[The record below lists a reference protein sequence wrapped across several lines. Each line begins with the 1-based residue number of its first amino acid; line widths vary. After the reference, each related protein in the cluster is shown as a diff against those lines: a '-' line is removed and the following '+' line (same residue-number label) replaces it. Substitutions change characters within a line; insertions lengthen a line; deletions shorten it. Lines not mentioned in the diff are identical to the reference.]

1 MSPTSLAGPDGTQSL
16 SRAFAL
22 LRHVAAAG
30 PKGASLAELMAAE
43 GLSRPTAY
51 RLLQALRVQGFVR
64 PAPLRGRYCLGYSL
78 FALGAQAGNAGG
90 LRELARPALLRL
102 SARFG
107 DAFFLLV
114 PDGYAVLCL
123 EVQHGEHPARSYSH
137 QVGGRIPMGVGQ
149 ASLAILAH
157 LGRAERDEIL
167 RHNEPRLRREFGIEA
182 EVVRGLLGSVRR
194 LGFAC
199 GVPDRA
205 LPDYTGLAVPIVDPG
220 GQVLGAFSCALHRH
234 RMTQPRREALAQAM
248 KEEAERL
255 VARAGGLLRLE
266 APPR

>member
-1 MSPTSLAGPDGTQSL
+1 MPPGSSGPEGTQSL
-16 SRAFAL
+16 ARAFAL
-22 LRHVAAAG
+22 LRRIAEAG
-30 PKGASLAELMAAE
+30 PEGASLAELMAAE

-51 RLLQALRVQGFVR
+51 RLLQALRGQGFVR
-64 PAPLRGRYCLGYSL
+64 AAPRRGRYALGYAL

-107 DAFFLLV
+107 DSFFLLV

-123 EVQHGEHPARSYSH
+123 EVQDGEHPVRSYSH

-157 LGRAERDEIL
+157 LGRAERGEIL
-167 RHNEPRLRREFGIEA
+167 RHNAERLEREFGIEVT
-182 EVVRGLLGSVRR
+182 VVKGLLDSVRR

-220 GQVLGAFSCALHRH
+220 GQVLGAFSCALHRR
-234 RMTQPRREALAQAM
+234 RMTDARREALAQAM
-248 KEEAERL
+248 TDEAARL
-255 VARAGGLLRLE
+255 VTRAGSLLRLE
-266 APPR
+266 AHRA